1 MNLDEVRAGIDRVDK
16 QIRALFIERMELADS
31 VARIK
36 AETSDEIYKP
46 EREEAIIKKNTAGI
60 DENLVKEYTA
70 LIKRIMEVSR
80 KYQYGRTLEIRNCFP
95 FTFETEMPSLS
106 RVAMTKPQLY
116 LCSTISRDLVTAV
129 DSFDEI
135 GEMIQAGTVDAGIG
149 VMEEIGKRTYDD
161 LNTMLMRRH
170 LYINDC
176 QVITEHGRML
186 KLVTF
191 SRKLVATEAHNR
203 LKLMFVCPNKSG
215 SLGSI
220 LCQISDYGV
229 NLTEIHSRP
238 NGERENWNY
247 EFYAE
252 LSLNLLKKE
261 SQALL
266 FQLSK
271 ETEYL
276 QILGSFTVS

>member
-16 QIRALFIERMELADS
+16 EIRSLFIERMELADN

-46 EREEAIIKKNTAGI
+46 EREEAVIKKNTAGI
-60 DENLVKEYTA
+60 DGHLVKEYTA

-80 KYQYGRTLEIRNCFP
+80 KYQYGRTLEMKNCFP
-95 FTFETEMPSLS
+95 FAFETEMPALS
-106 RVAMTKPQLY
+106 RVAMIKSELY
-116 LCSTISRDLVTAV
+116 LCSAVSRDAVTTV

-135 GEMIQAGTVDAGIG
+135 GMLIERGAVDAGMG
-149 VMEEIGKRTYDD
+149 VMEEIGKRTNDD
-161 LNTMLMRRH
+161 LNTLLMRAH

-176 QVITEHGRML
+176 QLVTEHGRTM

-191 SRKLVATEAHNR
+191 SKTLAVTKAHNR
-203 LKLMFVCPNKSG
+203 LKIMFVCPNRSG

-220 LCQISDYGV
+220 LCQIADYGV

-238 NGERENWNY
+238 NGEQENWNY

-252 LSLNLLKKE
+252 LSLNLLQKE

-276 QILGSFTVS
+276 QILGSFTV

>member
-1 MNLDEVRAGIDRVDK
+1 MNLDEVRAGIDRVDQ
-16 QIRALFIERMELADS
+16 QIRALFIERMKLADN

-46 EREEAIIKKNTAGI
+46 DREEAIIRKNTAGI
-60 DENLVKEYTA
+60 DEHLEKEYTA

-80 KYQYGRTLEIRNCFP
+80 KYQYGRTLEIRDCFP
-95 FTFETEMPSLS
+95 FAFETAMPSLT
-106 RVAMTKPQLY
+106 RVAMIKPQLY

-135 GEMIQAGTVDAGIG
+135 GAMIQDGSVDAGMG
-149 VMEEIGKRTYDD
+149 VIEEIGKRAGDELD
-161 LNTMLMRRH
+161 TMLMHNH

-176 QVITEHGRML
+176 QIVSEHGRML

-191 SRKLVATEAHNR
+191 SKILAVTEDHNR
-203 LKLMFVCPNKSG
+203 LKIMFVCPNKSG

-220 LCQISDYGV
+220 LCQIADYGV

-238 NGERENWNY
+238 NGETQNWNY

-266 FQLSK
+266 FQLTK

-276 QILGSFTVS
+276 QILGSFTV

>member
-16 QIRALFIERMELADS
+16 QIKELFIERMMLADN

-46 EREEAIIKKNTAGI
+46 DREEAVIRKNTAGI
-60 DENLVKEYTA
+60 DASLEKEYTA

-80 KYQYGRTLEIRNCFP
+80 KYQYGRTLEIKNCFP
-95 FTFETEMPSLS
+95 FSFETKMTPPA
-106 RVAMTKPQLY
+106 RVAMIKPQLY
-116 LCSTISRDLVTAV
+116 LCSAISRDLVTAV

-135 GEMIQAGTVDAGIG
+135 GAMIQEGSVDAGMG
-149 VMEEIGKRTYDD
+149 VMEEIGKGTSDE
-161 LNTMLMRRH
+161 LNTMLRH
-170 LYINDC
+170 YSLYINDC
-176 QVITEHGRML
+176 QIITEKGRML

-191 SRKLVATEAHNR
+191 SNTLAVTEAHNR
-203 LKLMFVCPNKSG
+203 LKIMFVCPNKSG

-220 LCQISDYGV
+220 LCQIADYGI

-238 NGERENWNY
+238 NGKTTDWNY
-247 EFYAE
+247 EFYVE
-252 LSLNLLKKE
+252 LSLNLLEKE

-276 QILGSFTVS
+276 QILGSFTVE

>member
-16 QIRALFIERMELADS
+16 EIRSLFIERMELADN

-46 EREEAIIKKNTAGI
+46 EREEAVIKKNTAGI
-60 DENLVKEYTA
+60 DGHLVKEYTA

-80 KYQYGRTLEIRNCFP
+80 KYQYGRTLEMKNCFP
-95 FTFETEMPSLS
+95 FAFETETPALS
-106 RVAMTKPQLY
+106 RVAMIKSELY
-116 LCSTISRDLVTAV
+116 LCSAVSRDAVTTV

-135 GEMIQAGTVDAGIG
+135 GALIERGAVDAGMG
-149 VMEEIGKRTYDD
+149 VMEEIGKRTNDD
-161 LNTMLMRRH
+161 LNTLLMRAH

-176 QVITEHGRML
+176 RLVTEHGRTM

-191 SRKLVATEAHNR
+191 SKTLAVTKAHNR
-203 LKLMFVCPNKSG
+203 LKIMFVCPNRSG

-220 LCQISDYGV
+220 LCQIADYGV

-238 NGERENWNY
+238 NGEQENWNY

-252 LSLNLLKKE
+252 LSLNLLQKE

-276 QILGSFTVS
+276 QILGSFTV